1 MYAFSTRRSMGERLK
16 INDAAYKALCVT
28 CTLSRIRIRIVI
40 SCLCR
45 LGGKFITIEIKKVK
59 IQVSINIRLPKYRS
73 TFYKRD
79 ITKRI
84 KLNFNEED

>member
-1 MYAFSTRRSMGERLK
+1 MGERLK

-45 LGGKFITIEIKKVK
+45 LGGKFIEIKKVK
-59 IQVSINIRLPKYRS
+59 IQVSINIRF
-73 TFYKRD
+73 T
-79 ITKRI
+79 RI
-84 KLNFNEED
+84 SFNVLQTRYYEED